1 MNMFKHVSI
10 ALLMTAALAGPAAAD
25 SLNTRAAVGGGL
37 GGALG
42 ALLGSEV
49 GGREGAI
56 LGGSLGGALGSV
68 VAVDSYRR
76 PRYVERY
83 YYPAKGHW
91 RHRPPPPRHRG
102 YYWDD

>member
-1 MNMFKHVSI
+1 MITRFSAVLI
-10 ALLMTAALAGPAAAD
+10 LGAALTAPAAAD

-49 GGREGAI
+49 GGRSGAI
-56 LGGSLGGALGSV
+56 VGGGLGGALGSV
-68 VAVDSYRR
+68 VATDSYRG
-76 PRYVERY
+76 PRYVERH

-91 RHRPPPPRHRG
+91 RHRHGKYRK
-102 YYWDD
+102 YDWDD